1 MKVMRIPVF
10 NPDVTHYEKS
20 YLANPYSVGVTS
32 IVVKNANRFAA
43 NQRVM
48 IGEMGTENAEIVTV
62 SAVNADNMTLTIGA
76 TLYAHSSDEPVTV
89 MVFDQVRYYRSTDGG
104 TNYSIITTVDMDVD
118 NADLETLY
126 DDVSGLT
133 SYYYKFTFYHSI
145 STLESGDSD
154 VIKGSGWRRRQA
166 GYIID
171 EFLQEVSDPQELHVT
186 RGELLGW
193 FGDVNDDLT
202 TNVSKPYSF
211 LHTRT
216 TLTRTANRNYIDFP
230 TDANGDQTMW
240 KFDRMDYNFTD
251 TATDPDTDNTST
263 IKVFPQDEFRNLY
276 TDNTITATSVSD
288 GKPAAMTLDTS
299 VNRFRFSHPATT
311 TAANA
316 FYLHYWQF
324 FPVIDSEGDVI
335 ITPTGKIY
343 KLYFK
348 GMYYRKRGID
358 VPSFN
363 AVADRYFA
371 DYQVEKTKYK
381 GVDRKDKGTP
391 RGFRPLGRGVR
402 GFRR

>member
-1 MKVMRIPVF
+1 MGVMRIPVL
-10 NPDVTHYEKS
+10 NPETEHYEKS
-20 YLANPYSVGVTS
+20 YLANPYSAGVTTV
-32 IVVKNANRFAA
+32 VVKNANRFAA
-43 NQRVM
+43 NQRIM
-48 IGEMGTENAEIVTV
+48 LGEMGAENAEIVTV
-62 SAVNADNMTLTIGA
+62 SAVNADNITLTIGA
-76 TLYAHSSDEPVTV
+76 TLYPHSTNEPVTV

-104 TNYSIITTVDMDVD
+104 ATYSVLTTVNLDVD
-118 NADLETLY
+118 NADLETVH
-126 DDVSGLT
+126 DDTTGLI
-133 SYYYKFTFYHSI
+133 SYYYKFTFYHSV

-171 EFLQEVSDPQELHVT
+171 EFLQEVSDPQEQHVT
-186 RGELLGW
+186 RGEVIGW

-216 TLTRTANRNYIDFP
+216 ALTRTANRNYIDFP

-251 TATDPDTDNTST
+251 TDTDPDTDNTST
-263 IKVFPQDEFRNLY
+263 IKVFPPEEFRNLY
-276 TDNTITATSVSD
+276 TDNTISSTTVSD
-288 GKPAAMTLDTS
+288 DKPVAMTLDTS
-299 VNRFRFSHPATT
+299 VNRFRFSHPAET
-311 TAANA
+311 TAANV
-316 FYLHYWQF
+316 FYLHYWQH

-335 ITPTGKIY
+335 ITPTGRIY

-358 VPSFN
+358 SPAYN

-371 DYQVEKTKYK
+371 DYLVEKGKYK

-391 RGFRPLGRGVR
+391 RAFRPLSRTVKGY
-402 GFRR
+402 RR